1 MSANFL
7 RRLAAVLVLS
17 ASAAVQAAALNPTQ
31 MSYDVTWSGTPLG
44 SGTLTLTAEPND
56 CYRYEMATKP
66 IGVVSWIYGAPRE
79 LSQFCV
85 REGVVVPSAMSF
97 TNPKRSKD
105 GFSLLYDFA
114 KGEVTGGRNG
124 PLAIKPGTVDRLS
137 VHQAARLWVKTHI
150 NDAKPSTLVLP
161 VADHKRVKTYTF
173 AIKGRST
180 IETPAGRF
188 DAVQFERI
196 DDPKTTLRF
205 WLAPARDY
213 MPVKVQN
220 IEDGEDKVSLTL
232 KKGS

>member
-1 MSANFL
+1 MSAKFL
-7 RRLAAVLVLS
+7 AGLVAVLALGS
-17 ASAAVQAAALNPTQ
+17 SAALQAAALNPTQ

-44 SGTLTLTAEPND
+44 SGSLTLIAEADD

-66 IGVVSWIYGAPRE
+66 IGVVSWLYGAPRE
-79 LSQFCV
+79 QSQFCV
-85 REGVVVPSAMSF
+85 REGRVVPSAMSF

-150 NDAKPSTLVLP
+150 NDAQPGTLVLP

-180 IETPAGRF
+180 VETPAGKF

-205 WLAPARDY
+205 WLAPEKDY

-220 IEDGEDKVSLTL
+220 IEDGEDKVSLIL

>member
-1 MSANFL
+1 MASFIEQADNFAAPWQGSVYRLLSPVSGWLAERLLKHFLLKLKGTRIL
-7 RRLAAVLVLS
+7 RRHYRFDLSHYIPAQSWLA
-17 ASAAVQAAALNPTQ
+17 
-31 MSYDVTWSGTPLG
+31 
-44 SGTLTLTAEPND
+44 LTARTVPLHGARCEP
-56 CYRYEMATKP
+56 
-66 IGVVSWIYGAPRE
+66 G
-79 LSQFCV
+79 
-85 REGVVVPSAMSF
+85 
-97 TNPKRSKD
+97 
-105 GFSLLYDFA
+105 
-114 KGEVTGGRNG
+114 
-124 PLAIKPGTVDRLS
+124 
-137 VHQAARLWVKTHI
+137 
-150 NDAKPSTLVLP
+150 TLVLP